1 LNKEG
6 GKAVKIPN
14 ENMNE
19 YSCVKKRYRPDKVT
33 IDDKHVPNV
42 EMIDFIDF
50 FTKEKERERER
61 KKKTKSIVSTSIEIL
76 SLEGKRYM

>member
-50 FTKEKERERER
+50 FTKERERE
-61 KKKTKSIVSTSIEIL
+61 KKKTKSIVSTSIETW

>member
-1 LNKEG
+1 MLNLNKEG

-19 YSCVKKRYRPDKVT
+19 YSCVKRRHRPDKA

-42 EMIDFIDF
+42 EIIDFIYRSF
-50 FTKEKERERER
+50 FFAQ
-61 KKKTKSIVSTSIEIL
+61 
-76 SLEGKRYM
+76 